1 MSEASEWVAQATE
14 LDAGE
19 GVDITRA
26 ISSVVSPGYFLVRN
40 ASKPMVEVSPE
51 GQVTIDWQIVED
63 CASKW
68 YADKA
73 AGLMP
78 DVVNCWALAL
88 LAARN
93 NKEL

>member
-14 LDAGE
+14 LGAC
-19 GVDITRA
+19 VDVTRA
-26 ISSVVSPGYFLVRN
+26 ISSVIAPGSFLIST
-40 ASKPMVEVSPE
+40 ASKPMVEVSAQ
-51 GQVTIDWQIVED
+51 GQVMIDWQIVED

-78 DVVNCWALAL
+78 DMVNCWALAL

-93 NKEL
+93 NKEP